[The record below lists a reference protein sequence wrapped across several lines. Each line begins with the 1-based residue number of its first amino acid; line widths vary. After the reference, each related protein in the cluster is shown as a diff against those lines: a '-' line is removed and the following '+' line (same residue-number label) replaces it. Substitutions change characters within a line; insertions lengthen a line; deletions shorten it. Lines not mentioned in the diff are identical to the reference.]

1 MFIIDDLLLAPVRF
15 VLLIAEEIKKQA
27 EAELTDETVIRQK
40 LLELQIRLEE
50 EEIDPEE
57 YAEQEAALIERLHLA
72 QTMKLLQEEEEREE
86 NL

>member
-1 MFIIDDLLLAPVRF
+1 MFIIDDLLLAPFRF
-15 VLLIAEEIKKQA
+15 VLFIAEEIKNHV

-57 YAEQEAALIERLHLA
+57 YAEKEAALIERLHLA
-72 QTMKLLQEEEEREE
+72 QAAKLLQEEEERE
-86 NL
+86 